1 MRFWRVLMDIAT
13 IGGIAVGIV
22 SIAVSILLDGSLL
35 TFYNLPSIFIVIG
48 GGMASILISYR
59 MNEIAKIM
67 KVVAKAFSSK
77 QSTPEET
84 IRLLV
89 ELSQKARRE
98 GLLALESEQER
109 IEDDYIKQSL
119 QLIVDGVEPDTIRE
133 SMELEL
139 ENLEARH
146 SKGQG
151 LFKTMAALFP
161 AWGMIGTLIGLINL
175 LKQLSDPSK
184 IGPAMAVALITT
196 FYGSILAN
204 FVCTPIANKLAIKS
218 KEEIQQKG
226 MIIEGILSIQAG
238 ENPRIMEHKLKTFLS
253 PEQKLKYSEATGDN
267 AQTKQNGR
275 NIDDAVA

>member
-1 MRFWRVLMDIAT
+1 MDIAT
-13 IGGIAVGIV
+13 LGGLAFGVICLVI
-22 SIAVSILLDGSLL
+22 SILLGGSLL
-35 TFYNLPSIFIVIG
+35 TFYDTPSLFIVLG
-48 GGMASILISYR
+48 GGIASVLISYR
-59 MNEIAKIM
+59 IGEITKIM
-67 KVVAKAFSSK
+67 KIVTKAFSSK
-77 QSTPEET
+77 QTSPEDT
-84 IRLLV
+84 IGLLV

-109 IEDDYIKQSL
+109 IDDDYIKQSL

-133 SMELEL
+133 SMDLEL
-139 ENLEARH
+139 QNLEARH
-146 SKGQG
+146 VKGQG

-175 LKQLSDPSK
+175 LKSLDDPSK

-204 FVCTPIANKLAIKS
+204 FLCTPIANKLAVKS
-218 KEEIQQKG
+218 KEEIQQKE

-253 PEQKLKYSEATGDN
+253 PEQKQKYAETSGDGAQGKQRGSEA
-267 AQTKQNGR
+267 
-275 NIDDAVA
+275 DDAA

>member
-1 MRFWRVLMDIAT
+1 MDIAT
-13 IGGIAVGIV
+13 LAGILIGIV
-22 SIAVSILLDGSLL
+22 CIVVSILLDGSLM

-48 GGMASILISYR
+48 GGMASVFISYR
-59 MNEIAKIM
+59 MSEITKTM

-77 QSTPEET
+77 QATPEET

-109 IEDDYIKQSL
+109 IDDDYIKQSL

-175 LKQLSDPSK
+175 LKQLNDPSK

-204 FVCTPIANKLAIKS
+204 FVCTPIANKLALKS
-218 KEEIQQKG
+218 KEEIQQKE

-253 PEQKLKYSEATGDN
+253 PEQKLNYERTGGDN
-267 AQTKQNGR
+267 ARGNQKER
-275 NIDDAVA
+275 DKEDAVA